1 MAESQFASPAAV
13 RRRPAASAS
22 VAAAS
27 VSPAGEPLASPAP
40 VAPPPAPAAVP
51 SVATTAVSSS
61 TPADDSEDERAL
73 SAAAAAVRAKL
84 AWAAGQLEVATS
96 VESSLHLVGLIRACA
111 DALQALRRP
120 AAARDATVV

>member
-40 VAPPPAPAAVP
+40 AAPAPAAAP
-51 SVATTAVSSS
+51 SVATAAVSSS

-84 AWAAGQLEVATS
+84 AWAAGQLEAATS

-120 AAARDATVV
+120 AAVRDATVV